1 MKSDA
6 VPVATSVAQAAPEA
20 AMAFVR
26 IIKFDDTACTVHD
39 VIVKIPRQGFAPPP
53 DPWMINMRRQEVAIF
68 SISRRLLRQLT
79 DIITAGLRVG
89 DLTKPL
95 HAFSPSPSV
104 SICGLLLCALF
115 CCSALAQSAAPPHQN
130 PSDPGV
136 KDPKLFDP
144 KRSPDGTL
152 EGRVADGFTLA
163 AVGDC
168 IITRPLSQNAGRDP
182 EFAAVLKILRAADA
196 TYGNMEMSI
205 LDLTVSR
212 PGPNP
217 GPDDWPM
224 AAAPAVAKDLKA
236 MGFSILSRA
245 NNHALDWGNEG
256 MRETSRWLDEADL
269 VYAGVGLDEGSARA
283 PRYFESA
290 KGRIAIVSMASTFTP
305 NTDALD
311 PHGAVPGRAGI
322 SALHLKK
329 YIVVPESAMEELRR
343 VRATLYPDEP
353 HSPSS
358 PIALFGSSFETGSTY
373 SNRYQMDPDDLLAI
387 LKSVR
392 LGRQDSDFLI
402 TAIHSHEPDRSTA
415 PDPDTDMSDTP
426 AKFLQELGH
435 SAIDSGA
442 DAFMTTGIHHLGPIE
457 VYRDRP
463 IFYGLGNFFWA
474 DTDETIS
481 SDVYRTSKDV
491 LARAFQHPERVTDTD
506 VAVQGNFPYF
516 AGDVV
521 YESILAVALFRAGRL
536 SELRLYPIDLGYDR
550 VPTESGTPRLA
561 KPEKSR
567 RILERLRNI
576 STPYGTRIEIE
587 GSAGVVRLGR
597 N

>member
-1 MKSDA
+1 
-6 VPVATSVAQAAPEA
+6 
-20 AMAFVR
+20 
-26 IIKFDDTACTVHD
+26 
-39 VIVKIPRQGFAPPP
+39 
-53 DPWMINMRRQEVAIF
+53 MRRYEVAML
-68 SISRRLLRQLT
+68 STSGRRLLL
-79 DIITAGLRVG
+79 DLAAIMTAGLKIG
-89 DLTKPL
+89 
-95 HAFSPSPSV
+95 AFRKTLRPSWPSSSV
-104 SICGLLLCALF
+104 LISGLVLYTLL
-115 CCSALAQSAAPPHQN
+115 CCSALAQSPASTREN

-144 KRSPDGTL
+144 RRSLEGTL

-168 IITRPLSQNAGRDP
+168 IITRPISQNAGRDP
-182 EFAAVLKILRAADA
+182 AFAAVLKMLRAADA
-196 TYGNMEMSI
+196 TYGNLEMSI

-224 AAAPAVAKDLKA
+224 AATPAVAKDLKA
-236 MGFSILSRA
+236 MGFSVLSRA

-256 MRETSRWLDEADL
+256 MRETNRWLDEVGL
-269 VYAGVGLDEGSARA
+269 VYAGVGLDESSARA
-283 PRYFESA
+283 PRYFESG

-311 PHGAVPGRAGI
+311 PHGTVPGRAGI

-329 YIVVPESAMEELRR
+329 YVVVPESAMEELRR
-343 VRATLYPDEP
+343 VRATLYPDGT
-353 HSPSS
+353 HASSS
-358 PIALFGSSFETGSTY
+358 PFVLFGNSFETGSTY
-373 SNRYQMDPDDLLAI
+373 SNRYEMDPDDLLAI
-387 LKSVR
+387 LKGIR

-402 TAIHSHEPDRSTA
+402 TTIHSHEPDRSTA
-415 PDPDTDMSDTP
+415 PDPDTDMADTP
-426 AKFLQELGH
+426 AKFLQELAH

-474 DTDETIS
+474 DTDQTIS
-481 SDVYRTSKDV
+481 SDVYRTSKDI

-516 AGDVV
+516 AGDAV
-521 YESILAVALFRAGRL
+521 YESILAVAQFRAGRL

-561 KPEKSR
+561 KPEQSR
-567 RILERLRNI
+567 RILERLQK
-576 STPYGTRIEIE
+576 SSAPYGTRIEIE